1 MSLLHHLSIMNK
13 ARGNGTLFP
22 SIGQQSTNAS
32 LGSEEAPIG
41 GPWWHRLSKEVYWFR
56 HSTHNL
62 ELPNWP
68 SMHIVHLT
76 DIHLRNEGPFLD
88 RVIVEVAGLKPDLI
102 VLTGDLVTKGWTRRA
117 IERFLMSLEDVPK
130 LAIVGNWEHWV
141 GGNLHDWKQLLYKY
155 GVQLLI
161 EEVVTLTVRHVDIQ
175 IVGTDDHLAGHSNP
189 STLFSKLTPGPTL
202 CLTHSPAHFKAM
214 AHPPVDLVLAGHA
227 HGGQVRIPKL
237 GALWVPKGTDQY
249 IAGWYKHNDT
259 QLFVSRG
266 MGWSVAP
273 LRWRCPP
280 EIAHIFI
287 RPTHSEL

>member
-1 MSLLHHLSIMNK
+1 MSLFHHLSIMNK

-22 SIGQQSTNAS
+22 SVGQQTTEAP
-32 LGSEEAPIG
+32 LGSNEAPIG
-41 GPWWHRLSKEVYWFR
+41 SNWWHRLSKEVYWFR

-62 ELPNWP
+62 SLQDWP
-68 SMHIVHLT
+68 VMHIVHLT

-88 RVIVEVAGLKPDLI
+88 RVIVEVTGLQPDLI
-102 VLTGDLVTKGWTRRA
+102 VLTGDLITKGWTHRA
-117 IERFLMSLEDVPK
+117 IERFLMSLGEVPK

-155 GVQLLI
+155 GVQLLV
-161 EEVVTLTVRHVDIQ
+161 EEVITIRIKQVDIQ
-175 IVGTDDHLAGHSNP
+175 VIGTDDHLAGQSNP
-189 STLFSKLTPGPTL
+189 NALLSKLNSGPTL
-202 CLTHSPAHFKAM
+202 CLTHSPAHFTAM

-237 GALWVPKGTDQY
+237 GALWVPKGTDEY
-249 IAGWYKHNDT
+249 IAGWYNHNNT
-259 QLFVSRG
+259 HLFVSRG

-273 LRWRCPP
+273 LRGHCPP

-287 RPTHSEL
+287 QSTSI